1 MLPSTRPPEQNLP
14 LKLFSEATLLVSG
27 KHFRHRPLPHL
38 CLTFHSL
45 WVSDSGN
52 YNLNYTIDLAS
63 TLSAKGYNI
72 LLDMHLSDTWTDPT
86 HQAIP
91 SGWPT
96 SLTSLSSTLR
106 TYVSSTLKSFSDSG
120 VDLTMLAI
128 GNEVTG
134 GMLFPTGQI
143 SDNDFSS
150 YATLF
155 AAARA
160 GVSDAVSDG
169 VTKPKVMIHLDD
181 GWNEATQTWWYKS
194 LIATGTVTASDFDVI
209 GVSFYPYF
217 GTDATVANLK
227 TSLDTLASTYSK
239 PVMVVETDWPAEC
252 SGVSLSA
259 DVAISAAGQST
270 WVQDIATV
278 LEAVPDSLGQGLLY
292 WEPAWINNTSLDS
305 DCSDVILFDVD
316 WSTWPA
322 TKATARSSTGMFDS
336 L

>member
-1 MLPSTRPPEQNLP
+1 M
-14 LKLFSEATLLVSG
+14 F
-27 KHFRHRPLPHL
+27 HR
-38 CLTFHSL
+38 L
-45 WVSDSGN
+45 WVNDSGN

-63 TLSAKGYNI
+63 SLAAKGYSI

-91 SGWPT
+91 SGWPIP
-96 SLTSLSSTLR
+96 LASLSSTLR
-106 TYVSSTLKSFSDSG
+106 TYISSTLQSFGDSG

-143 SDNDFSS
+143 SNNDFSG

-160 GVSDAVSDG
+160 GVTDAVSAG
-169 VTKPKVMIHLDD
+169 VTKPQVMIHLDD

-194 LIATGTVTASDFDVI
+194 LIATGTVTASDFDI
-209 GVSFYPYF
+209 MGVSFYPYF
-217 GTDATVANLK
+217 GTSATIANLK
-227 TSLDTLASTYSK
+227 TSLDTLASAYSK
-239 PVMVVETDWPAEC
+239 PVMVVETDWPVEC
-252 SGVSLSA
+252 SGVSLSESTA
-259 DVAISAAGQST
+259 VSAAGQT
-270 WVQDIATV
+270 NWVQNIATV
-278 LEAVPDSLGQGLLY
+278 LEAVPNSLGQGLLY

-316 WSTWPA
+316 WSTWPN
-322 TKATARSSTGMFDS
+322 TKVTARSSTGMFDS